1 MTEDRRI
8 PLWCV
13 TPLNTA
19 EQPAARALVAHL
31 PPLSPRALVLADQ
44 NYDDHALHKAI
55 DLRCGGRLLVVPR
68 RADDGRPSTHPVTLR
83 QMGPARREL
92 LRVWRARPRLVHM
105 VHRHRIA
112 AEATFSNLCS
122 YGGGLGPLPAW
133 VRRLPRVRRW
143 VGGKIILYH
152 ARLRARARAKAAA

>member
-1 MTEDRRI
+1 MPKPLPVGVATKDPGARRGHVMGGWADGYKLHAWMTEDRRI

-13 TPLNTA
+13 TPLNGA
-19 EQPAARALVAHL
+19 EQPAA
-31 PPLSPRALVLADQ
+31 
-44 NYDDHALHKAI
+44 
-55 DLRCGGRLLVVPR
+55 
-68 RADDGRPSTHPVTLR
+68 RPSTHPVTLR
-83 QMGPARREL
+83 QMGPQRREL
-92 LRVWRARPRLVHM
+92 LRVWRARPELVRM

-143 VGGKIILYH
+143 VGAKIILYH
-152 ARLRARARAKAAA
+152 ARFRARARARAKAKAAA